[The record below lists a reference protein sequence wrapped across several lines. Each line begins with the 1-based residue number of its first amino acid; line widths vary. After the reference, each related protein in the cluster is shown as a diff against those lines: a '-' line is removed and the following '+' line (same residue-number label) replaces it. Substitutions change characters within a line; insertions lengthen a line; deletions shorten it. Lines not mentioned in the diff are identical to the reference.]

1 MKKYIYLVFI
11 LAILMTSIFFM
22 SELFVKDIRK
32 VALSNNNIST
42 FNKYLLR
49 EEYEISM
56 PSGWEVKEKA
66 VEDNK
71 EFEIEFITKNIDGS
85 IFILNGEIEEAIN
98 YAYNIYGRESEEG
111 FEMNKWNYARRVEDN
126 KREKYYFQEYSEG
139 KVLIIKYSYENG
151 RVKDSINIVFDE
163 IINSIK

>member
-1 MKKYIYLVFI
+1 MQLFLYL
-11 LAILMTSIFFM
+11 SQ
-22 SELFVKDIRK
+22 
-32 VALSNNNIST
+32 
-42 FNKYLLR
+42 
-49 EEYEISM
+49 
-56 PSGWEVKEKA
+56 
-66 VEDNK
+66 
-71 EFEIEFITKNIDGS
+71 IEFITKNIDGS

-98 YAYNIYGRESEEG
+98 YAYNIYGRESEEE

-151 RVKDSINIVFDE
+151 RVKDSMNIVFDE